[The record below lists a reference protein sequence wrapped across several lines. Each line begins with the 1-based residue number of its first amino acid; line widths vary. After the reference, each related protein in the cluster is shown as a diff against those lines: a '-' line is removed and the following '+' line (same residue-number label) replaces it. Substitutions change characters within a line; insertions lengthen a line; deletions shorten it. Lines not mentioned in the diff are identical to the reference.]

1 MAQVVLQKT
10 VAKVGRR
17 GEVVTVA
24 DGYLR
29 NYLYPRGLALPIT
42 VGRLREAQERMK
54 KMAVEM
60 DQIRK
65 NAGAIAEKLTGLVI
79 RVVGKATPKGR
90 LYAAITTDELIRAV
104 EEQAKIKLDPT
115 ILAHHEV
122 LKQVGRFEVPVHLT
136 EDVTATLL
144 VEVASA

>member
-10 VAKVGRR
+10 IAKVGRR

-29 NYLYPRGLALPIT
+29 NYLYPRGLALPVT
-42 VGRLREAQERMK
+42 AGRLREAQERMK

-65 NAGAIAEKLTGLVI
+65 NAGAVAETLTGLVV

-90 LYAAITTDELIRAV
+90 LYAAITTDELLRAV
-104 EEQAKIKLDPT
+104 EEQAKIKLDPV
-115 ILAHHEV
+115 ILAHHDA
-122 LKQVGRFEVPVHLT
+122 LKQVGRFEIPIKLT
-136 EDVTATLL
+136 DDVGATLL
-144 VEVASA
+144 VEVAAA